1 MKIFCL
7 FRGLQFLANKPYK
20 NKWKRITS
28 IFLDDRTPR
37 WKASMFCSLK
47 KKISV
52 GETEVIP
59 GIDTA
64 IQLVIF
70 NPVCAISEI
79 ASCRVVTS
87 GTKRY
92 FVDLKRHK
100 GVDKTM
106 FVKISE
112 LSKGQRSSVFLGL
125 AGNFHYYYQGRLTEG
140 EGSVQLASL
149 Y

>member
-1 MKIFCL
+1 MKYFCL

-20 NKWKRITS
+20 NKRKRITS
-28 IFLDDRTPR
+28 IVLDDRTPR
-37 WKASMFCSLK
+37 WKASTFCSLK
-47 KKISV
+47 KISV
-52 GETEVIP
+52 RETEVIP

-64 IQLVIF
+64 IQWVIF

-125 AGNFHYYYQGRLTEG
+125 AGNFHNYYHGRLTEG